1 MGIQGKTEIREQKR
15 EMSIKCRR
23 MNDSDIDQVI
33 AIQNENL
40 LGKVPDSDLK
50 GGFVQGEFTA
60 AAFRSFDRDVAVIV
74 AEEDG
79 KVAGYLC
86 TSQLALHQ
94 GKELLRLISERTESI
109 VYEGKPLSQYKLVIT
124 GPICIAKAERGKGI
138 FEQLYGHFFAT
149 EGKAFEVSICFVDDA
164 NPHSLAV
171 HINKLGMHVVDKF
184 ECEGRKYTLLANK
197 I

>member
-40 LGKVPDSDLK
+40 LGKVPNSELK

-86 TSQLALHQ
+86 TSQL
-94 GKELLRLISERTESI
+94 ELQPGQR
-109 VYEGKPLSQYKLVIT
+109 
-124 GPICIAKAERGKGI
+124 IA
-138 FEQLYGHFFAT
+138 QT
-149 EGKAFEVSICFVDDA
+149 
-164 NPHSLAV
+164 HS
-171 HINKLGMHVVDKF
+171 
-184 ECEGRKYTLLANK
+184 
-197 I
+197 